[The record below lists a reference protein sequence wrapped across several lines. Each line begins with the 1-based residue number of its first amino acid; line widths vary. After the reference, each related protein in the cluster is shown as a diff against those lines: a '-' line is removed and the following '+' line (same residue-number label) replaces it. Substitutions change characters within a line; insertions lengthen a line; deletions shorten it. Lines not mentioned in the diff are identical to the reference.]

1 MEMTKIYLKGFA
13 NGKVYFSAGTRIQT
27 FVKKGKVNG
36 GELRVNILKKTLF
49 GGGSFLYYNLHFIQ
63 PPGKVIDLIKSFLP
77 LVRLPNVHTIKI
89 WCTEII

>member
-1 MEMTKIYLKGFA
+1 MVSKPFGEVIMEMTKIYLKGFA

-63 PPGKVIDLIKSFLP
+63 PPGKVIDLIKSFFSFG
-77 LVRLPNVHTIKI
+77 
-89 WCTEII
+89 